1 MWVASPRRLEATA
14 NQFFARLPLDVRFE
28 LERHL
33 EYVSLSVGKG
43 LYERGAQAHHLLL
56 PLTCVVG
63 LVNVSEDGAST
74 LVALVGAEGL
84 VGLPALLSG
93 RVASV
98 EALVCTPGLA
108 MRVPAE
114 LLRQAFV
121 SDPAVQKLVHGY
133 MQAFVAEMI
142 ETAHCARHHGTLQ
155 QLSVLILRANDK
167 QGSGELLLTH
177 ERLAGM
183 LGLRRETV
191 SHAAQALQARG
202 LFTYR
207 RGHVHVT
214 DRAGLESVACGCY
227 ARIQRVYRD
236 VYSES

>member
-14 NQFFARLPLDVRFE
+14 NRFFARLPLEVRFQVE
-28 LERHL
+28 PCL

-43 LYERGAQAHHLLL
+43 LYERGAKAQHLLF

-63 LVNVSEDGAST
+63 HVNVSEDGAST
-74 LVALVGAEGL
+74 LVALVGSEGL

-108 MRVPAE
+108 MRLPAA
-114 LLRQAFV
+114 LLRQAFAA
-121 SDPAVQKLVHGY
+121 DTAVQTLVHGY

-142 ETAHCARHHGTLQ
+142 ETAHCARHHTTVQ
-155 QLSVLILRANDK
+155 QLSVLILRAQDK
-167 QGSGELLLTH
+167 QGAGELLLTH

-191 SHAAQALQARG
+191 SHAAYALQARG

-207 RGHVHVT
+207 RGHIHIT
-214 DRAGLESVACGCY
+214 DRAGLEQIACGCY
-227 ARIQRVYRD
+227 ARIQRVYRE

>member
-1 MWVASPRRLEATA
+1 MDTY
-14 NQFFARLPLDVRFE
+14 
-28 LERHL
+28 L

-43 LYERGAQAHHLLL
+43 LYERGTDAQHLLF

-108 MRVPAE
+108 MRMPAD
-114 LLRQAFV
+114 LMRQAFA
-121 SDPAVQKLVHGY
+121 SNPAVQSLVHRY
-133 MQAFVAEMI
+133 IQAFVAEMI
-142 ETAHCARHHGTLQ
+142 ETAHCARHHTTVQ
-155 QLSVLILRANDK
+155 QLSVLILRAQDK
-167 QGSGELLLTH
+167 QGTGELLLTH

-191 SHAAQALQARG
+191 SHTAHALQSRG
-202 LFTYR
+202 LLTYR
-207 RGHVHVT
+207 RGHIHVI
-214 DRAGLESVACGCY
+214 DRVGLESIACGCY
-227 ARIQRVYRD
+227 AKIQRIYREVYT
-236 VYSES
+236 ES